1 VQVKLA
7 TPNLAGSRTCTGHEP
22 RIAVRPSS
30 SLTAVASSGAS
41 RGPHHVAAA
50 RRLRHERSS
59 CSARARRPRP
69 YRCAIAGHVEIEA
82 RHGGSCTAT
91 RVRDSSLVT
100 FSEDLP
106 PHQEPSLR
114 SRHYQ
119 RRPLACSQGAKHSPG
134 YDRLR
139 IARRA
144 QCRAAMTP
152 DVFSERH
159 TLFRSR
165 VWRAHLFVDLP

>member
-1 VQVKLA
+1 MSTAARAASARAIILLGKS
-7 TPNLAGSRTCTGHEP
+7 T
-22 RIAVRPSS
+22 PSS
-30 SLTAVASSGAS
+30 SVSVRH
-41 RGPHHVAAA
+41 RGA
-50 RRLRHERSS
+50 RRNRSAAWRLLYGD
-59 CSARARRPRP
+59 ARQ
-69 YRCAIAGHVEIEA
+69 C
-82 RHGGSCTAT
+82 
-91 RVRDSSLVT
+91 RDSSLVT

-152 DVFSERH
+152 DVFFGTAYVISTR
-159 TLFRSR
+159 L
-165 VWRAHLFVDLP
+165 WRAHLFVDLP